1 MSTDSLAPSAPARD
15 AAMPLRNGG
24 ALRIIVGILI
34 LAVAVNIVLPLLLQR
49 TDAAVLSPV
58 EGGDGEIRSE
68 GVVLATPV
76 DAADTL
82 VATLDNRVLWLENG
96 AAVREAQFDNLVGG
110 LAIAAD
116 GEEIYVG
123 TSGGQIFVLDGELQ
137 TQRDL
142 PITGRVVGLRAV
154 QDGEGADGGF
164 LAAYG
169 SGAFSDRYWT
179 AYYPAGS
186 DQPAYTTRAEFTITA
201 MDGTSGGG
209 AVYGTANSRVSRLDA
224 EGVEQWKSTLTQP
237 PTAMEFDAASE
248 QTLVGDE
255 RGNLTLLSGSG
266 ATLWAINLSQY
277 PLRSV
282 QAIVDNAGDS
292 LFLAGDDYGNLF
304 AVDAAT
310 TLLFSERAA
319 TSSVQAIQPVGA
331 ALTLIARNGAWQAI
345 NPGAMR
351 GAGLAATLRL
361 GWLGVNIALLLALL
375 AATVAA
381 VERWRRATIHQ
392 LRFAWRQ
399 RVAYFFVLPAVALIL
414 LFSYYPALMAFYY
427 SLTDF
432 SLRSVTEFV
441 GLANYRKI
449 LTNDFYFRVG
459 FGNLAL
465 ILVFSL
471 LKTLTVPLLVAEL
484 IFRLR
489 NSVHQYVFR
498 TLFVLPA
505 VVPGLITVYLWRM
518 VYDPYAGLLNETLR
532 AVGLSQWTTAWL
544 GNESTALWAI
554 IAAGFP
560 YISAFPFLIFMGG
573 LLNISTEMYD
583 AARMDG
589 AGWWRQ
595 FWHIDVPLLT
605 PQTRL
610 LLFFTLAGAIQGFAQ
625 VYIYTRG
632 GPGYA
637 TYVPGLQMYY
647 QIAEGDF
654 GYASAIGVVLFAIIF
669 SGTIFLL
676 RFRREAEV

>member
-1 MSTDSLAPSAPARD
+1 M
-15 AAMPLRNGG
+15 
-24 ALRIIVGILI
+24 
-34 LAVAVNIVLPLLLQR
+34 R
-49 TDAAVLSPV
+49 T
-58 EGGDGEIRSE
+58 
-68 GVVLATPV
+68 VV
-76 DAADTL
+76 
-82 VATLDNRVLWLENG
+82 
-96 AAVREAQFDNLVGG
+96 
-110 LAIAAD
+110 
-116 GEEIYVG
+116 
-123 TSGGQIFVLDGELQ
+123 S
-137 TQRDL
+137 
-142 PITGRVVGLRAV
+142 
-154 QDGEGADGGF
+154 DGGE
-164 LAAYG
+164 A
-169 SGAFSDRYWT
+169 
-179 AYYPAGS
+179 
-186 DQPAYTTRAEFTITA
+186 
-201 MDGTSGGG
+201 
-209 AVYGTANSRVSRLDA
+209 
-224 EGVEQWKSTLTQP
+224 
-237 PTAMEFDAASE
+237 
-248 QTLVGDE
+248 
-255 RGNLTLLSGSG
+255 
-266 ATLWAINLSQY
+266 
-277 PLRSV
+277 
-282 QAIVDNAGDS
+282 

-304 AVDAAT
+304 ALDAAT
-310 TLLFSERAA
+310 TPLFSERAA
-319 TSSVQAIQPVGA
+319 TSNVQAIQPVGETL
-331 ALTLIARNGAWQAI
+331 ALIPRNGPWQAI
-345 NPGAMR
+345 NPAAMQ

-361 GWLGVNIALLLALL
+361 GWVGVNIALLLALI
-375 AATVAA
+375 AAVVAA
-381 VERWRRATIHQ
+381 VERWRRATVRQ

-399 RVAYFFVLPAVALIL
+399 RTAYLFVLPAIALIL

-432 SLRSVTEFV
+432 SIRNVTEFI
-441 GLANYRKI
+441 GFENYRKI
-449 LTNDFYFRVG
+449 LTDDFYFRVG

-465 ILVFSL
+465 ILIFSL